1 MVEETLKERYVY
13 DKDPHKKSEF
23 QYIHALHWICI
34 WLKGSFLIMW
44 VMPFGILVDIVP
56 DVGKYF

>member
-44 VMPFGILVDIVP
+44 V
-56 DVGKYF
+56 